1 MTIMKPMSLKV
12 ECSVKISPLL
22 HPYFYNINIFYLFTS
37 LITQE
42 CRGYVT
48 VSVGLTFVWDVFE
61 KLIPIKWRVFI
72 NVSTPGNVAETLLVI
87 TFVELLFFRN
97 YHNMKYI
104 NFMDV
109 LRTLSN
115 IQDGAFL
122 QI

>member
-1 MTIMKPMSLKV
+1 M
-12 ECSVKISPLL
+12 
-22 HPYFYNINIFYLFTS
+22 
-37 LITQE
+37 
-42 CRGYVT
+42 
-48 VSVGLTFVWDVFE
+48 GLTFVWDLFE
-61 KLIPIKWRVFI
+61 KLIPRKWRVFI

-87 TFVELLFFRN
+87 TFVELLFSRN